1 MANLETLKVTVDASI
16 SPYKKKMEEVKAV
29 TRASMEKVEND
40 LKKAEMPAPDT
51 AAAESLEK
59 VSAAVDKVKEKLN
72 SATADGLGRGLDQV
86 GEAAENSSQKVGKMA
101 QAMQAVKLTVKEVAK
116 AHPALA
122 GFLKAVTAATA
133 AGKKGF
139 TLMAKA
145 VHAANTAIKKVSGA
159 AHAIIQKF
167 NSAASAAKRVASAIL
182 GIGRSSETAARR
194 TNLLGS
200 ALGKIASFVAI
211 GAIINFGKSCIDLGS
226 DLAEVQNV
234 VDNVFPHMKNT
245 LGQWARDAASQFG
258 LSETMAKR
266 YAGTFGA
273 MAKSF
278 GFVESEAY
286 EMSTKLA
293 GLSGDIA
300 SFYNISQDEAYTKVK
315 SVFTGETES
324 LKELGV
330 VMTQSALDQFALQN
344 GLGKTTQAM
353 TEQEKVALRYAFV
366 QKQLATASNDFVR
379 TSDSWANQVRLL
391 SLNFQSLKAVIGEG
405 LINAFTPLIK
415 VLNLLLG
422 KIATVANAFR
432 ALTAMIFGKAGGS
445 NAQISTAGDDLANGY
460 DSAADSANNLA
471 DATSNAG
478 NAAADAAK
486 KALGLMAFD
495 KINKLSDD
503 SSKSGGSGGSGGGG
517 GAGGLG
523 EAVDFG
529 TFDDMEETA
538 DSLSG
543 KLKGIFDVLQ
553 QSWENKGERVI
564 NAWSSAMGSIKTL
577 AGDIGNSFYEVFT
590 NGTGTAFL
598 DNVLEIVGDIGDAID
613 TVTTSMDKA
622 WNDNDSGTTYIQSV
636 FDKFNAILVCIDDIA
651 DSAVRVW
658 GNGTGESIFG
668 HALAILTNMNN
679 AVANIATNFS
689 KAWTEGGRGDSIM
702 QDLANIID
710 TCFRHAE
717 NLSKIFEN
725 FTKDIDFGP
734 LLESFD
740 NLLKAIDKLADVAGK
755 KLENFAEKYLAP
767 IGKFTIEEGAPKA
780 INLLADA
787 LDRLANGDFLG
798 VGRDIGMGL
807 GSINTAL
814 AEFTGKESTV
824 KAVNSMAEDL
834 ADLING
840 TFDTINLADAGKAV
854 GNALKLAL
862 NGVTKF
868 IKEVDWAGIG
878 KQIGEFF
885 ANIDWPGVLAS
896 ATKLMITA
904 LFSIADLGNGI
915 ITGFVGGLATKLQ
928 DGIKNSTALNNLG
941 DWIGNKAEAIKIT
954 VTAHTDKL
962 FDDAKKTWDSFKN
975 SDAVKTVK
983 ANIEGKWEDAKTY
996 WKSIKSGS
1004 YECLKKV
1011 KTKISGKWED
1021 AKTNWKAIKSG
1032 SYTCL
1037 KTVKAVVEK
1046 GWSAAQT
1053 TWKSIVS
1060 GSYTAKK
1067 IVKAS
1072 IEGAWTTA
1080 KNNWKAIK
1088 EGVSTATKV
1097 ISLKFNSM
1105 IDNVRGW
1112 LQSHVADPLNRKMW
1126 AIPIIGEKWNGLYF
1140 ANGAYLPANNP
1151 VLAMVGDNRN
1161 HPEIVAPEPKMRE
1174 MADRAAENAGS
1185 KLDYQML
1192 QKVIEFAVYAATMS
1206 AKRAGSDDNKTTVVL
1221 EGDMKKLFRAF
1232 VAEVKTYYRVHGTLP
1247 WPT

>member
-51 AAAESLEK
+51 SAAAAESLLQSLEK
-59 VSAAVDKVKEKLN
+59 VSAAVDEVKEKLN
-72 SATADGLGRGLDQV
+72 SVTAEGFGRGLDQV
-86 GEAAENSSQKVGKMA
+86 GGAAENYSQKVGMLSRDLEQVGATAVNTSQKVGKMA

-234 VDNVFPHMKNT
+234 VDNVFPHMRNT

-286 EMSTKLA
+286 EMSTTLT

-300 SFYNISQDEAYTKVK
+300 SFYNMSQDEAYTKVK

-330 VMTQSALDQFALQN
+330 VMTQSALDQFALQS

-366 QKQLATASNDFVR
+366 QKQLATASGDFAR
-379 TSDSWANQVRLL
+379 TADSWANQVRLL

-445 NAQISTAGDDLANGY
+445 NAQISTAGDDLASGY

-590 NGTGTAFL
+590 NGTGTTFL

-755 KLENFAEKYLAP
+755 KLENFAEEYLAP
-767 IGKFTIEEGAPKA
+767 LGKFTIEEGAPKA

-798 VGRDIGMGL
+798 VGRDIGTGL

-885 ANIDWPGVLAS
+885 ANIDWTGVLAG
-896 ATKLMITA
+896 ATELMLNA
-904 LFSIADLGNGI
+904 LFSIAGLADGI
-915 ITGFVGGLATKLQ
+915 VKGFVGGLAKKIKDGISNNTTLNNIGDWLGNKVDDVKVTLKAVKDNTFDAVSKAWENIKNGSATKKVYGWASGYF
-928 DGIKNSTALNNLG
+928 DKIRERFAAIRNGGATKKAYGWASTKFESIYNKFKGIKNEGATKTVGVS
-941 DWIGNKAEAIKIT
+941 IKG
-954 VTAHTDKL
+954 AWDK
-962 FDDAKKTWDSFKN
+962 AKK
-975 SDAVKTVK
+975 
-983 ANIEGKWEDAKTY
+983 
-996 WKSIKSGS
+996 
-1004 YECLKKV
+1004 
-1011 KTKISGKWED
+1011 
-1021 AKTNWKAIKSG
+1021 NWN
-1032 SYTCL
+1032 
-1037 KTVKAVVEK
+1037 VF
-1046 GWSAAQT
+1046 
-1053 TWKSIVS
+1053 
-1060 GSYTAKK
+1060 
-1067 IVKAS
+1067 
-1072 IEGAWTTA
+1072 
-1080 KNNWKAIK
+1080 K

-1097 ISLKFNSM
+1097 IQMKFYSM
-1105 IDNVRGW
+1105 IDNVKQW
-1112 LQSHVADPLNRKMW
+1112 LQSHVADPINRKMW
-1126 AIPIIGEKWNGLYF
+1126 SIPLIKDAWSGLYF